1 MAMTPIK
8 ELYKKF
14 DDERARRGIS
24 QAILGE
30 ELEDICNILDV
41 VDSSVSNEEKIQSI
55 EATISTTTSN
65 FVYDNAPLIL
75 KELESKGD

>member
-1 MAMTPIK
+1 MALTPIK

-14 DDERARRGIS
+14 DDERAKRAIS

-30 ELEDICNILDV
+30 ELGDICDILNV

-55 EATISTTTSN
+55 EATISTTTST

-75 KELESKGD
+75 KELETKGD